1 MPTSYPDLTHFSND
15 PDDAWTL
22 PGRYYYDEAVYAD
35 ELELIFYQNW
45 QYVCHISQLK
55 TPGRYVVRDIGSQ
68 SVVILC
74 DAHGEIRGFH
84 NVCQHRAHRL
94 LEAEGQVREAITCP
108 YHAWR
113 YDLDGGLRFARGSD
127 KMKNF
132 PHDSI
137 RLQPV
142 RVDTL
147 CGFVFTNLDA
157 DAPAMAE
164 RYDGLEAEI
173 LALAPDAPNLV
184 RAHTH
189 HYPLAANWK
198 NSIENYSECY
208 HCPNRHPSLMEAALD
223 ISRYTIKVYP
233 GYHRHITGDVG
244 DQQGY
249 AITHDSNGSSHEFG
263 SWFVWPNMVFEV
275 YPGGN
280 LTVFHHVPAGTEQTI
295 QETEWYFS
303 AETPTHAEQEVI
315 DFVHI
320 VRLEDIPICESVQ
333 RGLHS
338 KGYRQGRLIV
348 DQDHTDVSEH
358 AVHDFQRQVA
368 SALRAN

>member
-1 MPTSYPDLTHFSND
+1 MIMPTSYPDLTHFSND

-94 LEAEGQVREAITCP
+94 LEGEGHVREAITCP

-113 YDLDGGLRFARGSD
+113 YDLDGRLRFARGSD

-137 RLQPV
+137 RLQPM
-142 RVDTL
+142 RVDRL
-147 CGFVFTNLDA
+147 CGFVFANLDA

-164 RYDGLEAEI
+164 RYDGLETEI
-173 LALAPDAPNLV
+173 LALAPEGYFLPV
-184 RAHTH
+184 
-189 HYPLAANWK
+189 
-198 NSIENYSECY
+198 
-208 HCPNRHPSLMEAALD
+208 
-223 ISRYTIKVYP
+223 IS
-233 GYHRHITGDVG
+233 
-244 DQQGY
+244 
-249 AITHDSNGSSHEFG
+249 S
-263 SWFVWPNMVFEV
+263 
-275 YPGGN
+275 
-280 LTVFHHVPAGTEQTI
+280 
-295 QETEWYFS
+295 
-303 AETPTHAEQEVI
+303 
-315 DFVHI
+315 
-320 VRLEDIPICESVQ
+320 
-333 RGLHS
+333 
-338 KGYRQGRLIV
+338 
-348 DQDHTDVSEH
+348 
-358 AVHDFQRQVA
+358 
-368 SALRAN
+368 

>member
-1 MPTSYPDLTHFSND
+1 MPTSYPDLAHFSDD

-35 ELELIFYQNW
+35 ELEKIFYRNW

-68 SVVILC
+68 SVVVLR
-74 DAHGEIRGFH
+74 DTHGEIRGFH

-94 LEAEGQVREAITCP
+94 LEGEGQVRESITCP

-137 RLQPV
+137 RLQSV

-147 CGFVFTNLDA
+147 CGFVFANLDA
-157 DAPAMAE
+157 DAPPMAE

-173 LALAPDAPNLV
+173 LTLAPDAPNLV

-208 HCPNRHPSLMEAALD
+208 HCPNRHPSLVGTALD
-223 ISRYTIKVYP
+223 ISRYRIKVYP

-244 DQQGY
+244 EQQGY
-249 AITHDSNGSSHEFG
+249 TITHEGNGSSHEFG

-275 YPGGN
+275 
-280 LTVFHHVPAGTEQTI
+280 
-295 QETEWYFS
+295 
-303 AETPTHAEQEVI
+303 
-315 DFVHI
+315 
-320 VRLEDIPICESVQ
+320 
-333 RGLHS
+333 
-338 KGYRQGRLIV
+338 
-348 DQDHTDVSEH
+348 
-358 AVHDFQRQVA
+358 
-368 SALRAN
+368 

>member
-1 MPTSYPDLTHFSND
+1 
-15 PDDAWTL
+15 
-22 PGRYYYDEAVYAD
+22 
-35 ELELIFYQNW
+35 
-45 QYVCHISQLK
+45 
-55 TPGRYVVRDIGSQ
+55 
-68 SVVILC
+68 
-74 DAHGEIRGFH
+74 
-84 NVCQHRAHRL
+84 
-94 LEAEGQVREAITCP
+94 
-108 YHAWR
+108 
-113 YDLDGGLRFARGSD
+113 
-127 KMKNF
+127 MKNF

-147 CGFVFTNLDA
+147 CGFVFANLDA
-157 DAPAMAE
+157 DAPPMAE

-208 HCPNRHPSLMEAALD
+208 HCPNRHPSLVEAALD
-223 ISRYTIKVYP
+223 ISRYRIKVYP

-244 DQQGY
+244 NQQGY
-249 AITHDSNGSSHEFG
+249 TITHEGNGSSHEFG

-280 LTVFHHVPAGTEQTI
+280 LTVFHHTPAGAEQTI

-303 AETPTHAEQEVI
+303 AETPTRNEQEVI
-315 DFVHI
+315 DFVHT
-320 VRLEDIPICESVQ
+320 VRLEDIPICECVQ
-333 RGLHS
+333 QGLHS

-348 DQDHTDVSEH
+348 DQDRTDVSEH

-368 SALRAN
+368 SALRADRQSS

>member
-1 MPTSYPDLTHFSND
+1 MPTSYPDLAHFSDD
-15 PDDAWTL
+15 PDDARTL

-35 ELELIFYQNW
+35 ELERIFYRNW

-84 NVCQHRAHRL
+84 KGSQQRAHRL
-94 LEAEGQVREAITCP
+94 LEVKEKVSDAITCP

-113 YDLDGGLRFARGSD
+113 YDLDGRLRFARGSD

-147 CGFVFTNLDA
+147 CGFVFANLDA
-157 DAPAMAE
+157 DAPPMSE

-249 AITHDSNGSSHEFG
+249 AITHEGNGPSHEFG
-263 SWFVWPNMVFEV
+263 SWFVWPNMVQNAV
-275 YPGGN
+275 
-280 LTVFHHVPAGTEQTI
+280 LVADQ
-295 QETEWYFS
+295 
-303 AETPTHAEQEVI
+303 
-315 DFVHI
+315 
-320 VRLEDIPICESVQ
+320 IPNFI
-333 RGLHS
+333 
-338 KGYRQGRLIV
+338 
-348 DQDHTDVSEH
+348 
-358 AVHDFQRQVA
+358 
-368 SALRAN
+368 ALG